1 MRKITD
7 QSIIAGYLEDSSNL
21 TGGSAEGLYLPSDEK
36 EAREVL
42 LESAANKTPL
52 TFSAAQTGT
61 TGGCIPFG
69 GNILSVQKL
78 TKIIEIDPVK
88 KTALIQS
95 GVTLEELAKACA
107 PYGLFYALDPTEKS
121 ATVGG
126 NVNTNASGGR
136 SYRFGSTRDHTVGL
150 KVILTNGEKLELK
163 RGQGPASGLTLPTY
177 NMPRLKNAAGYYAR
191 PGMELI
197 DLFIGQEGT
206 LGFISEIE
214 VKLLPIMKET
224 FELVAFFKT
233 EAQAIGFVEAAKKLR
248 DQSINFFEYF
258 DPNTLQMLGRSYPHI
273 PRERE
278 AAVYIE
284 QELTERNSNYLEE
297 WEKLLSA
304 YDSSLE
310 EAWIGSDAKQQALL
324 RQFRHAIPEHI
335 NELFKEHHLTKMAT
349 DIAVPEDKF
358 REMFNYYNNQL
369 KALSCKLFYIKF
381 GHIGDNHLHVNLL
394 PKNEA
399 EMVRAKELVRLFV
412 RKAVELGGTVSA
424 EHGIGKIKYE
434 YLKVMYGAKG
444 IEEMRRVKAHFDP
457 AGILDRGN
465 IFPAI

>member
-1 MRKITD
+1 MGNMLKKITD

-21 TGGSAEGLYLPSDEK
+21 TGGSADGLYLPQNEAEAK
-36 EAREVL
+36 EAL
-42 LESAANKTPL
+42 LECAAKKEPL

-78 TKIIEIDPVK
+78 NKIIEIDQIK

-95 GVTLEELAKACA
+95 GVTLEELAKASA
-107 PYGLFYALDPTEKS
+107 PYGLFYAPDPTEKS

-136 SYRFGSTRDHTVGL
+136 SYRFGSTRDHILGL
-150 KVILTNGEKLELK
+150 KVLLTSGERLELK
-163 RGQGPASGLTLPTY
+163 RKESPVRG
-177 NMPRLKNAAGYYAR
+177 LKNAAGYYAR
-191 PGMELI
+191 PEMELI

-214 VKLLPIMKET
+214 VSLLPKMADT

-233 EAQAIGFVEAAKKLR
+233 EEGALGFVEAAKKIDDR
-248 DQSINFFEYF
+248 SINFFEYF

-273 PRERE
+273 PLERE
-278 AAVYIE
+278 AAVYVE
-284 QELTERNSNYLEE
+284 QELTERNQNYLEE
-297 WEKLLSA
+297 WEKLLIA
-304 YDSSLE
+304 HDSSLE
-310 EAWIGSDAKQQALL
+310 EAWIGSDAKQKEQL

-335 NELFKEHHLTKMAT
+335 NELFKEHHLVKMAT
-349 DIAVPEDKF
+349 DIAVPEGKF
-358 REMFNYYNNQL
+358 REMFNYYNDQL
-369 KALSCKLFYIKF
+369 KAESLKLFYIKF

-399 EMVRAKELVRLFV
+399 EIVLAKGLILRFV
-412 RKAVELGGTVSA
+412 KKAVELGGTVSA
-424 EHGIGKIKYE
+424 EHGIGKIKRD
-434 YLKVMYGAKG
+434 YLLEMYGENG
-444 IEEMRRVKAHFDP
+444 IERMRRTKKKYDP
-457 AGILDRGN
+457 QGVLGRGN
-465 IFPAI
+465 IFTLE

>member
-1 MRKITD
+1 MHKVTD

-42 LESAANKTPL
+42 LECAAKKEPL

-78 TKIIEIDPVK
+78 TKIINIDPVK

-107 PYGLFYALDPTEKS
+107 PYGLFYAPDPTEKS
-121 ATVGG
+121 ATIGG

-136 SYRFGSTRDHTVGL
+136 SYRFGSTRDHILGL
-150 KVILTNGEKLELK
+150 NVLLTNGESLELK
-163 RGQGPASGLTLPTY
+163 RKVSPARG
-177 NMPRLKNAAGYYAR
+177 LKNAAGYYSR
-191 PGMELI
+191 SGMEPI

-214 VKLLPIMKET
+214 VNLLPKMADT

-233 EAQAIGFVEAAKKLR
+233 EEVALGFVEAAKKSDDR
-248 DQSINFFEYF
+248 SINFFEYF

-273 PRERE
+273 PRARE

-284 QELTERNSNYLEE
+284 QELTERNGNYLEE

-304 YDSSLE
+304 HDSSLE

-335 NELFKEHHLTKMAT
+335 NELFKEHHLVKMAT
-349 DIAVPEDKF
+349 DIAVPEGRF
-358 REMFNYYNNQL
+358 REMFNYYNDQL
-369 KALSCKLFYIKF
+369 KAESLKLFFIKF

-399 EMVRAKELVRLFV
+399 EKATARELILRFV
-412 RKAVELGGTVSA
+412 RKAIELGGTVSA
-424 EHGIGKIKYE
+424 EHGIGKIKRD
-434 YLKVMYGAKG
+434 YLLEMYGERG
-444 IEEMRRVKAHFDP
+444 IERMRRTKKKYDP
-457 AGILDRGN
+457 QGVLGRGN
-465 IFPAI
+465 IFTLK

>member
-1 MRKITD
+1 MLKKITD

-42 LESAANKTPL
+42 LECAAKKEPL

-69 GNILSVQKL
+69 GNILSVQKF
-78 TKIIEIDPVK
+78 TKIIGIDPVK

-107 PYGLFYALDPTEKS
+107 PYGLFYAPDPTEKS
-121 ATVGG
+121 ATIGG

-136 SYRFGSTRDHTVGL
+136 SYRFGSTRDHILGL
-150 KVILTNGEKLELK
+150 KVLLTNGEKLELK
-163 RGQGPASGLTLPTY
+163 RGQGPVIGLTKPPY
-177 NMPRLKNAAGYYAR
+177 KMPLIKNAAGYYSLA
-191 PGMELI
+191 GMEMT

-214 VKLLPIMKET
+214 VKLLPKMKET

-233 EAQAIGFVEAAKKLR
+233 EEQAISFVAAAKKLR

-273 PRERE
+273 PRARE

-284 QELTERNSNYLEE
+284 QELTERNGNYLEE

-335 NELFKEHHLTKMAT
+335 NELFKEHHLVKMAT
-349 DIAVPEDKF
+349 DIAVPEGKF
-358 REMFNYYNNQL
+358 REMFAFYNE
-369 KALSCKLFYIKF
+369 KLRADGLFSIKF

-412 RKAVELGGTVSA
+412 LKGVELGGTVSA
-424 EHGIGKIKYE
+424 EHGIGKIKHV
-434 YLKVMYGAKG
+434 YLNMMYGEKG
-444 IEEMRRVKAHFDP
+444 IEQMRQVKKSFDP
-457 AGILDRGN
+457 DGILDRGN
-465 IFPAI
+465 IFPVI

>member
-1 MRKITD
+1 MHKITD
-7 QSIIAGYLEDSSNL
+7 QSIITGYLEDSSNL
-21 TGGSAEGLYLPSDEK
+21 TGGSAEGLYLPGNEK

-42 LESAANKTPL
+42 LECAAKKEPL

-78 TKIIEIDPVK
+78 TKIIDIDPVK
-88 KTALIQS
+88 KTALIQP
-95 GVTLEELAKACA
+95 GVTLEELAGACA
-107 PYGLFYALDPTEKS
+107 PYGLFYPPDPTEKS

-136 SYRFGSTRDHTVGL
+136 SYRFGSTRDHILGL
-150 KVILTNGEKLELK
+150 KVLLTNGEKLELR
-163 RGQGPASGLTLPTY
+163 RGQGPVTGLTLPSY
-177 NMPRLKNAAGYYAR
+177 KMPRLKNAAGYYSR

-214 VKLLPIMKET
+214 VKLLPKMKET

-233 EAQAIGFVEAAKKLR
+233 EEQAVDFVAAAKKLR
-248 DQSINFFEYF
+248 GQSINFFEYF

-273 PRERE
+273 PRARE

-284 QELTERNSNYLEE
+284 QELTERNGNYLEE
-297 WEKLLSA
+297 WERLLSA
-304 YDSSLE
+304 YASLLE

-358 REMFNYYNNQL
+358 REMFNYYNDKL
-369 KALSCKLFYIKF
+369 KAESLKLFHIKF

-399 EMVRAKELVRLFV
+399 EMVRAKEVVRLFV
-412 RKAVELGGTVSA
+412 KKAVELGGTVSA
-424 EHGIGKIKYE
+424 EHGIGKIKHE
-434 YLKVMYGAKG
+434 YLNMMYGQKG

-465 IFPAI
+465 IFPVI